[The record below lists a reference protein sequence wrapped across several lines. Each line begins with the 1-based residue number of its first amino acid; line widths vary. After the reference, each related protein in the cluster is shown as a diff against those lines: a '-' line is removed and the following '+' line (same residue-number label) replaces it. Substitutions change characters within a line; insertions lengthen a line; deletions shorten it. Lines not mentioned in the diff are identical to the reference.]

1 MNMYSS
7 VLSDMNLDYQNTT
20 ISIENIRNIAK
31 SILNFSCEI
40 KTITTQVEQLSE
52 ENKKWLFM
60 MISEFSQNL
69 TLWIN
74 RHMDELQ
81 MTKAQIFDG
90 IP

>member
-1 MNMYSS
+1 
-7 VLSDMNLDYQNTT
+7 
-20 ISIENIRNIAK
+20 
-31 SILNFSCEI
+31 
-40 KTITTQVEQLSE
+40 
-52 ENKKWLFM
+52 

-90 IP
+90 IPWENATIELLDKRIDLQIENLQKIVL